1 MTARPVLL
9 STRLI
14 HFPVMSA
21 GGRSFAMTWRTFA
34 CCWCVVA
41 TGSVAAATLAARAK
55 ESGCTGRPTRV
66 EGSTYKCVT
75 QSGYTAYFNV
85 PGATGEG
92 DGASSSR
99 GSASPSGFPKVDSST
114 QKGRDDIRR
123 KVLNEE
129 LAAEQKLLEEARAA
143 YGNGAPPAMPDEQ
156 NVPQRY
162 AERVARLRQAVS
174 LHEKNIEA
182 LKKELAVRR

>member
-1 MTARPVLL
+1 
-9 STRLI
+9 
-14 HFPVMSA
+14 MSSA
-21 GGRSFAMTWRTFA
+21 GRSFAMTWCMVA
-34 CCWCVVA
+34 CCWCILA
-41 TGSVAAATLAARAK
+41 TGSAAAATLAARAK

-66 EGSTYKCVT
+66 EGSTFKCVT

-92 DGASSSR
+92 DGGSTSR
-99 GSASPSGFPKVDSST
+99 SAASPSGFPKVDAST

-129 LAAEQKLLEEARAA
+129 LVAEQKLLEEARAA
-143 YGNGAPPAMPDEQ
+143 YGNGAPPATADEQ

-162 AERVARLRQAVS
+162 AERVARLRQAVG

-182 LKKELAVRR
+182 LKKELAAKR

>member
-1 MTARPVLL
+1 
-9 STRLI
+9 
-14 HFPVMSA
+14 MSA
-21 GGRSFAMTWRTFA
+21 AGRSFVMTWCAFA
-34 CCWCVVA
+34 CCCCILA
-41 TGSVAAATLAARAK
+41 TGSAAAATLAARAK

-85 PGATGEG
+85 PGANGEG
-92 DGASSSR
+92 DGGSPPR
-99 GSASPSGFPKVDSST
+99 GAASPSGFPKVDATT

-129 LAAEQKLLEEARAA
+129 LVAEQKLLAEARAA
-143 YGNGAPPAMPDEQ
+143 YAYGTPPPTPEEQIAPEK
-156 NVPQRY
+156 Y
-162 AERVARLRQAVS
+162 AARVDRLRQAVS

-182 LKKELAVRR
+182 LKKELAAKR

>member
-1 MTARPVLL
+1 
-9 STRLI
+9 
-14 HFPVMSA
+14 MSA
-21 GGRSFAMTWRTFA
+21 AGRSFAMTWGAFA
-34 CCWCVVA
+34 CCWCILA
-41 TGSVAAATLAARAK
+41 TGSAAAATLAARAK

-85 PGATGEG
+85 PGANG
-92 DGASSSR
+92 DGDGGSSSR
-99 GSASPSGFPKVDSST
+99 GSASPSGFPKVDATT

-129 LAAEQKLLEEARAA
+129 LAAEQKLLDEARAA
-143 YGNGAPPAMPDEQ
+143 YGNGAPPPTADEQ
-156 NVPQRY
+156 NVPQKY
-162 AERVARLRQAVS
+162 AERVARLRQAVG

-182 LKKELAVRR
+182 LKKELTARR

>member
-1 MTARPVLL
+1 M
-9 STRLI
+9 S
-14 HFPVMSA
+14 SA
-21 GGRSFAMTWRTFA
+21 GRQFALAWCAFA
-34 CCWCVVA
+34 CCWCVLDSDA
-41 TGSVAAATLAARAK
+41 AAAATLAGRAK

-85 PGATGEG
+85 PGANGAG
-92 DGASSSR
+92 DAGSSSR
-99 GSASPSGFPKVDSST
+99 GAASPAGFPKVDANT

-129 LAAEQKLLEEARAA
+129 LAAEQKLLEQARAA
-143 YGNGAPPAMPDEQ
+143 YGNGAPPPTADEQ
-156 NVPQRY
+156 SVPQKY
-162 AERVARLRQAVS
+162 AERVARLRQEVG

-182 LKKELAVRR
+182 LKKELAARR

>member
-1 MTARPVLL
+1 
-9 STRLI
+9 
-14 HFPVMSA
+14 MSA
-21 GGRSFAMTWRTFA
+21 AVRSFATTWCTLA
-34 CCWCVVA
+34 CCWGILA

-85 PGATGEG
+85 PGASGEG
-92 DGASSSR
+92 DGGSPARGAS
-99 GSASPSGFPKVDSST
+99 SPSGFPKVDATT

-129 LAAEQKLLEEARAA
+129 LAAEQKLLDEARVA
-143 YGNGAPPAMPDEQ
+143 YGNGAPPPTADEQ
-156 NVPQRY
+156 NVPQKY

-182 LKKELAVRR
+182 LKKELAARR

>member
-1 MTARPVLL
+1 
-9 STRLI
+9 
-14 HFPVMSA
+14 
-21 GGRSFAMTWRTFA
+21 MTWFAFA
-34 CCWCVVA
+34 CCWCILA
-41 TGSVAAATLAARAK
+41 TGSAAAATLAARAK

-85 PGATGEG
+85 PGASGEG
-92 DGASSSR
+92 DGGSPARGAS
-99 GSASPSGFPKVDSST
+99 SPSGFPKVDATT

-129 LAAEQKLLEEARAA
+129 LAAEQKLLDEARVA
-143 YGNGAPPAMPDEQ
+143 YGNGAPPPTADEQ
-156 NVPQRY
+156 NVPQKY

-182 LKKELAVRR
+182 LKKELAARR

>member
-1 MTARPVLL
+1 
-9 STRLI
+9 
-14 HFPVMSA
+14 MSA
-21 GGRSFAMTWRTFA
+21 AGRSFAITWCTVA

-41 TGSVAAATLAARAK
+41 TGSAAAATLAARAK

-66 EGSTYKCVT
+66 EGSTFKCVT

-85 PGATGEG
+85 PGVNG
-92 DGASSSR
+92 DGDGGSAPR
-99 GSASPSGFPKVDSST
+99 GAASPSGFPKVDATT

-143 YGNGAPPAMPDEQ
+143 YGNGAPPPTTEEQ
-156 NVPQRY
+156 NVPQKY
-162 AERVARLRQAVS
+162 AERVARLRQAVG

-182 LKKELAVRR
+182 LNKELTARH

>member
-1 MTARPVLL
+1 MPSARTPLAIVCCLVLL
-9 STRLI
+9 AAA
-14 HFPVMSA
+14 PA
-21 GGRSFAMTWRTFA
+21 
-34 CCWCVVA
+34 
-41 TGSVAAATLAARAK
+41 AAATLAARAK

-85 PGATGEG
+85 PGATGDG
-92 DGASSSR
+92 DAGSPSR
-99 GSASPSGFPKVDSST
+99 GTASPSGFPKVDANT

-129 LAAEQKLLEEARAA
+129 LVAEQKLLEGARADYA
-143 YGNGAPPAMPDEQ
+143 NGAPPPTTDEQ

-182 LKKELAVRR
+182 LKKELAAKR

>member
-1 MTARPVLL
+1 MLPGARLL
-9 STRLI
+9 AI
-14 HFPVMSA
+14 A
-21 GGRSFAMTWRTFA
+21 WCACA
-34 CCWCVVA
+34 CCWCVLA
-41 TGSVAAATLAARAK
+41 GSGSAAAATLATRAK

-85 PGATGEG
+85 PGGAGEA
-92 DGASSSR
+92 DGA
-99 GSASPSGFPKVDSST
+99 GSAARGTSSPSGFPKVDATT

-129 LAAEQKLLEEARAA
+129 LVAEQKLLEEARAA
-143 YGNGAPPAMPDEQ
+143 YGNGAPPQTVEEQ
-156 NVPQRY
+156 NAPQKY
-162 AERVARLRQAVS
+162 VERVARLRQAVS

-182 LKKELAVRR
+182 LNKELAARR

>member
-1 MTARPVLL
+1 
-9 STRLI
+9 
-14 HFPVMSA
+14 MSSA
-21 GGRSFAMTWRTFA
+21 NRSFAMTWCTVA
-34 CCWCVVA
+34 CCWCIAV
-41 TGSVAAATLAARAK
+41 TGSAAAATLAARAK

-92 DGASSSR
+92 DGGSPSR
-99 GSASPSGFPKVDSST
+99 GAASPSGFPKVDAST

-143 YGNGAPPAMPDEQ
+143 YGNGAPPATADEQ

-182 LKKELAVRR
+182 LKKELGAKR

>member
-1 MTARPVLL
+1 MRSRVRFLAITWCAYACSWCTLAC
-9 STRLI
+9 SG
-14 HFPVMSA
+14 SA
-21 GGRSFAMTWRTFA
+21 I
-34 CCWCVVA
+34 
-41 TGSVAAATLAARAK
+41 AATLATRAK

-85 PGATGEG
+85 PGMTSEG
-92 DGASSSR
+92 DGG
-99 GSASPSGFPKVDSST
+99 GSAGRTAPSPSGFPKVDATT
-114 QKGRDDIRR
+114 QKGRDDVRR

-129 LAAEQKLLEEARAA
+129 LVAEQKLLEDARGA
-143 YGNGAPPAMPDEQ
+143 YSNGAPPPTGEEQ
-156 NVPQRY
+156 NVPQKY

-182 LKKELAVRR
+182 LKKELAARR

>member
-1 MTARPVLL
+1 MLRCSRPVA
-9 STRLI
+9 I
-14 HFPVMSA
+14 A
-21 GGRSFAMTWRTFA
+21 WCACA
-34 CCWCVVA
+34 CCWCILA
-41 TGSVAAATLAARAK
+41 GGGAAAAATLATRAK

-85 PGATGEG
+85 PGGGGEG
-92 DGASSSR
+92 DG
-99 GSASPSGFPKVDSST
+99 GSAPRGTPSGFPKVDATT

-129 LAAEQKLLEEARAA
+129 LVAEQKLLDEARAA
-143 YGNGAPPAMPDEQ
+143 YANGAPPPTPEEQ
-156 NVPQRY
+156 SVPQKY
-162 AERVARLRQAVS
+162 TERVARLRQAVS

-182 LKKELAVRR
+182 LKKELTARR